1 MRRLASKVWKQVHIG
16 VEFVYLGV
24 KTDGEIM
31 PHGLIALHRIMWK
44 MTIIALTKVEFE
56 NERFDPKHVWDMI
69 CRRFIVRCRA
79 LYTAHAWAR
88 HTALTFDRSPPK
100 PKTINK
106 WMNPVAHCD
115 EKCRLVWH
123 EKWIDLCKTH
133 NVKLKRYE
141 IFHTYRGK
149 GDDDQG
155 AKQPHAPAPSP
166 THQDIRAC
174 YARSFIKPKPKRRI
188 SDEE

>member
-1 MRRLASKVWKQVHIG
+1 MIWKQVHIG
-16 VEFVYLGV
+16 VEFVFLGV

-56 NERFDPKHVWDMI
+56 NDRFDPKHVWDMI

-115 EKCRLVWH
+115 EKGRLVWH

-141 IFHTYRGK
+141 IFHTCRGK

-174 YARSFIKPKPKRRI
+174 YAGSFIKPKPKRRI